1 MTSTDSV
8 HQLPPGTASYWL
20 SNTKY
25 QPLLCPILNHY
36 TAPSPRNAQLS
47 QLDLVWHGKAING
60 DAPEQVKDCMTE
72 HTECI
77 SMEILRKEAKDTLDP
92 QDPMVGMYSKKT
104 AQENKHNKEEVQA
117 EELRSRWTKR
127 RILVNPDFVQGL
139 DQDSGYV
146 PYEEDLDQHE
156 VWKQICL
163 WQKFLLCSFV
173 YCMKIL
179 YNLVIPSKWSD
190 LLSID
195 FIDYTQFI

>member
-1 MTSTDSV
+1 
-8 HQLPPGTASYWL
+8 
-20 SNTKY
+20 
-25 QPLLCPILNHY
+25 
-36 TAPSPRNAQLS
+36 
-47 QLDLVWHGKAING
+47 
-60 DAPEQVKDCMTE
+60 MTE

-139 DQDSGYV
+139 DQDSCYV

-156 VWKQICL
+156 V
-163 WQKFLLCSFV
+163 
-173 YCMKIL
+173 
-179 YNLVIPSKWSD
+179 
-190 LLSID
+190 
-195 FIDYTQFI
+195 